1 MGAMLANLAQER
13 WWQGARDYINPLTAG
28 PARPYTAAIMFNDI
42 GPATLVFLFANIALG
57 IAGLWVNPQIIERC
71 AFRPYEFARGQRRG
85 TLIASGF
92 AHADVPHLLFNMI
105 TFYSFGWLLERVL
118 GTEMF
123 VVLYVLGLALSPL
136 ISLVKHRDNPSYA
149 TLGAS
154 GAVSAVVFA
163 TVVYFPTESLMIFL
177 IPVPIPAWLFAIGY
191 LGYSFWAA
199 NQNKGRI
206 NHDAHL
212 AGALTGLAFVAIT
225 EPRAITRA
233 LQLLGI

>member
-1 MGAMLANLAQER
+1 
-13 WWQGARDYINPLTAG
+13 
-28 PARPYTAAIMFNDI
+28 MFSDI
-42 GPATLVFLFANIALG
+42 GPATLVILAANIVLG
-57 IAGLWVNPQIIERC
+57 IAGLWINRQLIERC

-105 TFYSFGWLLERVL
+105 TFFSFGSLLERVL
-118 GTEMF
+118 GTEKF
-123 VVLYVLGLALSPL
+123 VILYALGLALSPL

-154 GAVSAVVFA
+154 GAVSAVLFA
-163 TVVYFPTESLMIFL
+163 SMVYFPTETILMPF
-177 IPVPIPAWLFAIGY
+177 PMPSWLFAIGY

-199 NQNKGRI
+199 KQNKGCI

-212 AGALTGLAFVAIT
+212 AGALTGLAFVALT
-225 EPRAITRA
+225 EPGAISRA
-233 LQLLGI
+233 LQMLGI